1 MKMLI
6 LAISAVI
13 SSGAW
18 ADLSQLQ
25 GVLADPQVQ
34 GKIPADGLLSVTV
47 TPLEVQKCAASYT
60 VNALYPSYKC
70 SLDVVVG
77 TCQPGATL
85 VGALNCEVSQ
95 RIMEMS
101 ATVTATPSFAKDIKP
116 IFQAKCTMC
125 HGSGKSRPE
134 NFTDYATAVAN
145 KSAINARV
153 VENKDMPMG
162 VSMDQG
168 SRDLIGAWVNAGT
181 PK

>member
-6 LAISAVI
+6 LTLGALI

-18 ADLSQLQ
+18 ADLSQMQ
-25 GVLADPQVQ
+25 SVLADPQVQ
-34 GKIPADGLLSVTV
+34 ATLPAEGLLSVTV
-47 TPLEVQKCAASYT
+47 TPLEIQKCQTSYT

-70 SLDVVVG
+70 SLDVIMG

-85 VGALNCEVSQ
+85 VEPLNCEVSQ

-116 IFQAKCTMC
+116 IFKAKCTMC
-125 HGSGKSRPE
+125 HGTGKSRPE

-145 KSAINARV
+145 KNMINSRV